1 MVQNPRAEPVY
12 QLLNRSIACRSS
24 VERSVG
30 THEGL
35 SLLQKGGGVS
45 LGLSYPACHF
55 LAEYNFKLTYRQ
67 RCAALGCMCAQTLE
81 SHRTLESM

>member
-24 VERSVG
+24 VEGSVG

-35 SLLQKGGGVS
+35 SLLQKGGGGIFRAILSGVS
-45 LGLSYPACHF
+45 FFG
-55 LAEYNFKLTYRQ
+55 
-67 RCAALGCMCAQTLE
+67 
-81 SHRTLESM
+81 